1 MVAKL
6 KYFIPELNT
15 WGTGMRDTFQNSLST
30 HAPYVLFHADGDMIW
45 SVVYIISK
53 IELKTADCNKTV
65 MNNRGFIDPG
75 FWVFKGRTT
84 SSTTTTTSSATVST
98 SAVPSAAVTVSA
110 SSVIATSSTIVFRST
125 ATCTSTSSVPCTVT
139 VVPDVHTVIS
149 VIFCRVTILTFPL
162 SFRLHFLL
170 NYHRLHLYQFKRFLL
185 EIFAYAIRLT
195 RPSHTSVKLVIAA
208 PLSAWKPPLRSLAKR
223 QVWSYNLWH
232 FRQFRNNRV
241 NWKHTFGGCV
251 SA

>member
-1 MVAKL
+1 MEFLYSNSASMMCPIDGCEAEIFHSRAKYMRHWNERHVPKFI
-6 KYFIPELNT
+6 KYTCSICSISC
-15 WGTGMRDTFQNSLST
+15 RRR
-30 HAPYVLFHADGDMIW
+30 YDMK
-45 SVVYIISK
+45 VQISRVHNIKDPVK

-208 PLSAWKPPLRSLAKR
+208 PLSA
-223 QVWSYNLWH
+223 
-232 FRQFRNNRV
+232 
-241 NWKHTFGGCV
+241 
-251 SA
+251 